1 MTKDFSEGGCMCG
14 EVRFRV
20 AGEPESVP
28 YCHCGDCRL
37 WSGAPVSLFA
47 AYPAERVEKLGG
59 SATIYQS
66 SPGVRRSF
74 CGRCGTSLSYE
85 DERLPGEVYL
95 AAGAFDEPDRF
106 RPTGHSWSSRGYAG
120 MEISDDLP
128 RRDESVRPR

>member
-1 MTKDFSEGGCMCG
+1 MCG

-20 AGEPESVP
+20 VGEPASVP
-28 YCHCGDCRL
+28 YCHCGDCRR

-47 AYPAERVEKLGG
+47 AYPAERFETLRGEAG
-59 SATIYQS
+59 ICQS

-74 CGRCGTSLSYE
+74 CGLCGTSLSYK

-95 AAGAFDEPDRF
+95 LVGSFDEPDRF
-106 RPTGHSWSSRGYAG
+106 RPTGHGWFSRGYAG

-128 RRDESVRPR
+128 RYEESVRPRQSPRRGFAGA